1 MQWAE
6 EIGAAYAPDANSAV
20 TVIKSLLVA
29 TK

>member
-1 MQWAE
+1 MQWVE

-20 TVIKSLLVA
+20 TVIKSLLAA